1 MEPAHQAVAED
12 RGGGEQNAAEADGAD
27 GFGAMSLATDHHGI
41 DDGHGHPAEFGEDE
55 RDGQTQ
61 HGARFFGDVV
71 EEEAF
76 QHGDGMRD
84 PNSGSETK
92 SEEGSAATLPSWVHF
107 IPPGGRRGGYRTR
120 SGRLL
125 CGGSAR

>member
-27 GFGAMSLATDHHGI
+27 GFGAMGLAADHHGI

-76 QHGDGMRD
+76 QHGDGMREA
-84 PNSGSETK
+84 NLGSETK
-92 SEEGSAATLPSWVHF
+92 SEEGSAGTLPSCVLF
-107 IPPGGRRGGYRTR
+107 ILFGGGWGGFRTR
-120 SGRLL
+120 SG
-125 CGGSAR
+125 